1 MPFLTAT
8 WRVMLAACLLPLLAF
23 APLLSLSAAAADDRI
38 PGLPA
43 DSLPVVIDEGLFR
56 TEASLNRYLD
66 ECGYEVGFCA
76 TLLDQGRAVE
86 RFADR
91 EVCLASMVKVFC
103 LTELFRRAEDGLD
116 LDATTLAVPGR
127 REMSLRKAADLMIGL
142 SDNAA
147 TQALTEF
154 LGREHVNAIPSLLG
168 MEGLAPELL
177 PTESRLH
184 DVLDQRI
191 AGGREAEPG
200 LAQHGTARAMATYYE
215 RLHARQVISPAVS
228 RDLLAF
234 FARHPKAFS
243 HEYREAFRFGGKG
256 GNILWT
262 RPPQH
267 YSMMGWG
274 LLLTDPHRQPVDLGD
289 PIAVRQ
295 RGPLALCVW
304 GEWFPAEMPPDE
316 QQAFLA
322 TVTDSVIAILEA
334 PQRAAKRIESASQIQ
349 QL

>member
-1 MPFLTAT
+1 MPFPPAM
-8 WRVMLAACLLPLLAF
+8 RPMMLAVCLLPVFSF
-23 APLLSLSAAAADDRI
+23 AHPLSLSAAAADDRI
-38 PGLPA
+38 PGLPV
-43 DSLPVVIDEGLFR
+43 DTVPVVVDDGVFR

-66 ECGYEVGFCA
+66 ECGYEVGFSA
-76 TLLDQGRAVE
+76 TRLDRGRAIE
-86 RFADR
+86 RYADR

-116 LDATTLAVPGR
+116 LDTTTVAVPGHG
-127 REMSLRKAADLMIGL
+127 ELSLRKAADLMIGV
-142 SDNAA
+142 SDNPA
-147 TQALTEF
+147 THALADY
-154 LGREHVNAIPSLLG
+154 LGRERVNAIPSLLG
-168 MEGLAPELL
+168 IEGLAAEVL
-177 PTESRLH
+177 PMESRLH

-191 AGGREAEPG
+191 AGDREAEPG
-200 LAQHGTARAMATYYE
+200 LAQHGTARAMATFYE

-228 RDLLAF
+228 RELLAF
-234 FARHPKAFS
+234 FARHPKTFS
-243 HEYREAFRFGGKG
+243 HDYREVFRFGGKG

-262 RPPQH
+262 RPPRH
-267 YSMMGWG
+267 YSMMGWA
-274 LLLTDPHRQPVDLGD
+274 LLLTDPERQPAGLGA
-289 PIAVRQ
+289 PLAVGQ

-304 GEWFPAEMPPDE
+304 GEWFPADMPPEE